1 MYSLTVLAQLWFVQS
16 RPTQTPVVYQRK
28 GNKHPSPHHGSR
40 KDSQQSHS
48 LRSGGEHIFELVKQM
63 LESIFKL
70 VTFNVCK
77 YCLIVTVHLFHHFI
91 YCLLLFIFYIPLLV
105 RNKKIFSIQ
114 FNTFTRPSQRLT
126 QKTIPVTK
134 QSTPNPNLSKCP
146 YLKKRGSKRA
156 VKISLAWVVNG
167 PLRG

>member
-1 MYSLTVLAQLWFVQS
+1 
-16 RPTQTPVVYQRK
+16 
-28 GNKHPSPHHGSR
+28 
-40 KDSQQSHS
+40 
-48 LRSGGEHIFELVKQM
+48 M
-63 LESIFKL
+63 LESIYKL

-114 FNTFTRPSQRLT
+114 FNTFTQPSQRLT

-167 PLRG
+167 PLRGWKEKVTKIIQSLPPGFHCSTFRSYGSHSTIKNSMNTHMETQRKCLRRQKVLEDC